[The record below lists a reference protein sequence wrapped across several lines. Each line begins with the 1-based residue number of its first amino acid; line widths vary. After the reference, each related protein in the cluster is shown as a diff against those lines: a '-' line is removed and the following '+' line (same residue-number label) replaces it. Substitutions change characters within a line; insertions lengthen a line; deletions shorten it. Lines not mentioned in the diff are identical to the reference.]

1 MFKGHLSPTSERKF
15 ERSGRSDRIV
25 RPEIGRE
32 CFNCG
37 KTGHLARDCEVA
49 QKCTRCRKVGHTSRN
64 CELTPRCFNCGKFGI
79 PLETVFIPRD

>member
-25 RPEIGRE
+25 RPKIGRE

-37 KTGHLARDCEVA
+37 KTVHLVRDCEVA
-49 QKCTRCRKVGHTSRN
+49 QKYTRCGKVWGTLVEIVS
-64 CELTPRCFNCGKFGI
+64 
-79 PLETVFIPRD
+79 